1 MDVSA
6 LCVAADTLSLFE
18 LSHFT
23 FLHSANMFTQCHGA
37 CLQSC
42 LLVYLMAGMLAQR
55 VDPMRVMATMKTEA
69 FWWPSRRRGHDGGGG
84 GGRGGG
90 HIVPCW
96 TVVLGRLEAVS
107 SSPTVLQQ
115 KQRRRTWWAEQMEVK
130 CRRAWAVTDKALHP
144 LVCWNRC
151 VF

>member
-1 MDVSA
+1 MCA

-23 FLHSANMFTQCHGA
+23 FLHSANMFTQCHRA

-55 VDPMRVMATMKTEA
+55 VDPMRVMATMKTQA

-84 GGRGGG
+84 GGRGGWSYSPMLDRRSG
-90 HIVPCW
+90 SFGGCQQLPNCSPAE
-96 TVVLGRLEAVS
+96 TAAEDLMGR
-107 SSPTVLQQ
+107 
-115 KQRRRTWWAEQMEVK
+115 
-130 CRRAWAVTDKALHP
+130 TDGG
-144 LVCWNRC
+144 
-151 VF
+151 